1 MFAISLSGHVS
12 CRLTSIDHGAN
23 VVAPDMDF
31 GVKKTTPNLVEP
43 ALPTRTPESR
53 SHAGHLRWTICV
65 LLFFATT
72 INYMDRQVIG
82 ILAPSLQRIIGWS
95 DIQYG
100 YIVSAFQAAYALGLL
115 VTGFFID
122 RVGTRIGYALC
133 VVLWSL
139 SAMGHALVNSVTGFI
154 RARFM
159 LGLGES
165 GNFPAAI
172 KTVAEWFPRK
182 ERALATGLF
191 NAGSNVGAVLAPLTV
206 PWIYARWGWR
216 WAFMSTG
223 FLSAAWLLAWLI
235 TYRPPR
241 KHPWLSPREL
251 AYIVADPVD
260 AAGWI
265 SWRQLLSY
273 RQTWAYALAKFLTD
287 PIWWFYLFWIPSFLH
302 SRHGLALTALSGPLV
317 TIYVMADLGSV
328 GGGWLSSWL
337 LQRGWSLNRARKTAM
352 VICALA
358 VVPIISVSSVA
369 QLWPAVL
376 LIGLAA
382 AAHQGWSCNLFTL
395 ASDMFP
401 ERTVASVV
409 GLGGFAGAIGGM
421 LIADAVG
428 HILQWTHS
436 YMLPFLIAGSAYL
449 IAFLILHLLA
459 PTLAQVHVSTSS
471 PL

>member
-1 MFAISLSGHVS
+1 M
-12 CRLTSIDHGAN
+12 D
-23 VVAPDMDF
+23 PDAT
-31 GVKKTTPNLVEP
+31 KTTASLTASAQPMSS
-43 ALPTRTPESR
+43 PEGR
-53 SHAGHLRWTICV
+53 SSVGRVRWIICL

-82 ILAPSLQRIIGWS
+82 ILAPNLQRIVGWS
-95 DIQYG
+95 DVQYG
-100 YIVSAFQAAYALGLL
+100 YIVTAFQGAYAIGLL
-115 VTGFFID
+115 GMGWLID

-133 VVLWSL
+133 IFLWSL
-139 SAMGHALVNSVTGFI
+139 SAMGHALVNSVNGFI

-172 KTVAEWFPRK
+172 KAVAEWFPRK

-191 NAGSNVGAVLAPLTV
+191 NAGSNVGAVLAPLIV
-206 PWIYARWGWR
+206 PWIYSRWGWR
-216 WAFMSTG
+216 WAFLFTG
-223 FLSAAWLLAWLI
+223 FLSATWLLAWLL
-235 TYRPPR
+235 TFHRPQEHR
-241 KHPWLSPREL
+241 WLSSGEL
-251 AYIVADPVD
+251 AYIVADR
-260 AAGWI
+260 AEITQHI
-265 SWRQLLSY
+265 SWGRLLRH
-273 RQTWAYALAKFLTD
+273 RQTWAYAAAKFLTD

-302 SRHGLALTALSGPLV
+302 SKHALSLKALSGPLV
-317 TIYVMADLGSV
+317 TIYVMADAGSV
-328 GGGWLSSWL
+328 GGGWLSSQL
-337 LQRGWSLNRARKTAM
+337 LKSGWSVNRARKTAM
-352 VICALA
+352 AICAFA

-401 ERTVASVV
+401 EGDVASVV
-409 GLGGFAGAIGGM
+409 GLGGFAGAVGGM

-436 YMLPFLIAGSAYL
+436 YVLPFWIAGSVYP
-449 IAFLILHLLA
+449 IALLLLHLLA
-459 PTLAQVHVSTSS
+459 PKLMSVGAHKG
-471 PL
+471 

>member
-1 MFAISLSGHVS
+1 MK
-12 CRLTSIDHGAN
+12 TS
-23 VVAPDMDF
+23 
-31 GVKKTTPNLVEP
+31 PNPAASAKP
-43 ALPTRTPESR
+43 ALTPESR
-53 SHAGHLRWTICV
+53 SNAGRVRWMICV

-95 DIQYG
+95 DVQYG

-115 VTGFFID
+115 VTGFLID
-122 RVGTRIGYALC
+122 RVGTRLGYALC

-139 SAMGHALVNSVTGFI
+139 SAMGHALVNSVAGFI

-172 KTVAEWFPRK
+172 KTVAEWFPRQ

-206 PWIYARWGWR
+206 PWIYARWSWR
-216 WAFMSTG
+216 WAFMFTG

-235 TYRPPR
+235 TYRRPR
-241 KHPWLSPREL
+241 EHRWLSSREL
-251 AYIVADPVD
+251 AYIVADPVGSASD
-260 AAGWI
+260 I
-265 SWRQLLSY
+265 SWRRLLSY
-273 RQTWAYALAKFLTD
+273 RQTWAYAAAKFLTD

-302 SRHGLALTALSGPLV
+302 SKHGLSLTALSGPLV
-317 TIYVMADLGSV
+317 TIYVMADAGSV
-328 GGGWLSSWL
+328 GGGWLSSRL
-337 LQRGWSLNRARKTAM
+337 LKRGWSVNRARKTAM
-352 VICALA
+352 AICALA

-369 QLWPAVL
+369 RLLPAVL

-409 GLGGFAGAIGGM
+409 GVGGFAGAIGGM

-436 YMLPFLIAGSAYL
+436 YVLPFLIAGSAYL
-449 IAFLILHLLA
+449 FALLILHLLA
-459 PTLAQVHVSTSS
+459 PTLAQVCVNTSLS
-471 PL
+471 SE